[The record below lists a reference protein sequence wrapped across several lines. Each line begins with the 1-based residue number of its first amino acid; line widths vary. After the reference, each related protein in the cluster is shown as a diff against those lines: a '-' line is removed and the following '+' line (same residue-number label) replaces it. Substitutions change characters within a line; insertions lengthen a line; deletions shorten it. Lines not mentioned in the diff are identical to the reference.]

1 MGFLEVLTLIFIFL
15 KMTIHPEWTWTF
27 TLMPLIIS
35 FTIYAVMIVVF
46 IIYSVAQVNGEK
58 SLKNS
63 RFRK

>member
-1 MGFLEVLTLIFIFL
+1 MGFLEVLTIVFIFL
-15 KMTIHPEWTWTF
+15 KMTVHPEWTWTF

-46 IIYSVAQVNGEK
+46 IIYSVAQVNRNK
-58 SLKNS
+58 SLKNN